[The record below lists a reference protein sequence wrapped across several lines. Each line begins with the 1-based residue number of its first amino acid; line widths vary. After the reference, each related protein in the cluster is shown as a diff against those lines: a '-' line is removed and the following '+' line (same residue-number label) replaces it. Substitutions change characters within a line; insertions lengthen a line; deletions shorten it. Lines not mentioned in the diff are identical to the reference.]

1 MEENSRQVTRRRWP
15 MILAGNALVRI
26 AGGAGSVSIGLYF
39 ADQAS
44 RGQDVSPALV
54 AGTTHIR
61 TSGRSH
67 GSICEQAALH
77 FRSRR
82 GRNVAVVRV
91 SSGHQHCG
99 HAARL
104 GLLLL
109 IEAAVMVE
117 SGLTPAALVLLA
129 DVVGGMAGRGA
140 AMGIYSA
147 LLGVGALL
155 GALLGRLWGARFG
168 VDGLILGIS
177 ALGVAAL
184 LTVQNLPAPRV
195 RAA

>member
-1 MEENSRQVTRRRWP
+1 M
-15 MILAGNALVRI
+15 
-26 AGGAGSVSIGLYF
+26 
-39 ADQAS
+39 
-44 RGQDVSPALV
+44 
-54 AGTTHIR
+54 
-61 TSGRSH
+61 
-67 GSICEQAALH
+67 
-77 FRSRR
+77 
-82 GRNVAVVRV
+82 VRV

-147 LLGVGALL
+147 LLGG